1 MAFFCPVS
9 RYFEEDDLWAPATV
23 TAAHAGST
31 FDVQWDEEGEPF
43 TYGLPRECL
52 RFPKDSPRKS
62 PRKSR
67 NRLERSAECWSATM
81 S

>member
-1 MAFFCPVS
+1 MARSVRWVLVLVGVGVCLS
-9 RYFEEDDLWAPATV
+9 WR
-23 TAAHAGST
+23 T

-67 NRLERSAECWSATM
+67 NRLERSAG
-81 S
+81 